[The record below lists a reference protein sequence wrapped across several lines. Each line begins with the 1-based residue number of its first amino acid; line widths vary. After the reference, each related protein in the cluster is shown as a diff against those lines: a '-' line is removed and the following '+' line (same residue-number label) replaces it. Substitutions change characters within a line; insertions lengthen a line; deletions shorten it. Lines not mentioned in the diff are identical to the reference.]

1 MTPMVVA
8 ARSGWFDSYEWIIRA
23 NPDVTIA
30 DASALEGAMRT
41 STAAV
46 LFTCGTMTG
55 HSVHADFFAA
65 RPSAMDNTVWGRG
78 RYYGKVNAEESANLV
93 FQRVIEAGQATLW
106 YGAPGACRVGN
117 NIPPGTMN
125 RGIVLDGGN
134 PNT

>member
-46 LFTCGTMTG
+46 LFTCHGR
-55 HSVHADFFAA
+55 VHERGDGVHTISTQVRHDDRAQ
-65 RPSAMDNTVWGRG
+65 RPRRLLRRTTLG
-78 RYYGKVNAEESANLV
+78 YG
-93 FQRVIEAGQATLW
+93 
-106 YGAPGACRVGN
+106 
-117 NIPPGTMN
+117 
-125 RGIVLDGGN
+125 
-134 PNT
+134 